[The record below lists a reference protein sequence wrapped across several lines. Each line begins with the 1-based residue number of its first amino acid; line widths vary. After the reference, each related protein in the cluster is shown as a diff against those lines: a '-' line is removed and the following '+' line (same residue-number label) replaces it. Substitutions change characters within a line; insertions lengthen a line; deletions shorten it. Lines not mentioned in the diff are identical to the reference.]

1 MAGLAP
7 ETRCSSPT
15 GLAAWLQL
23 PLNYWRRWFQPEAGP
38 SCLTVAFDPGHGP
51 ACDPTI
57 QRHHSIGC
65 PPLVVRLGPCRS
77 MLALGTIGAPAH
89 RYVHKIY
96 IPEPTDRYGAMLLR
110 KQCHWQVKLAV
121 LEGCGR
127 TRLLSFSFGSGRFAN
142 SNFLN

>member
-77 MLALGTIGAPAH
+77 MLALGTIGAPVYEG
-89 RYVHKIY
+89 R
-96 IPEPTDRYGAMLLR
+96 RNAMCRRMQPQALQAIR
-110 KQCHWQVKLAV
+110 V
-121 LEGCGR
+121 R
-127 TRLLSFSFGSGRFAN
+127 M
-142 SNFLN
+142 